1 MAQKILILV
10 KTGIFYEFSIFKV
23 AENRDSKTHF
33 RAAEIAEKEWV
44 ECSS

>member
-1 MAQKILILV
+1 MAQNFLIWI
-10 KTGIFYEFSIFKV
+10 KTGIFYEFFKV
-23 AENRDSKTHF
+23 AENRDSKTHY

>member
-1 MAQKILILV
+1 MAKKFLIWV
-10 KTGIFYEFSIFKV
+10 KTGIFYEFSV
-23 AENRDSKTHF
+23 AENRDSKTHY